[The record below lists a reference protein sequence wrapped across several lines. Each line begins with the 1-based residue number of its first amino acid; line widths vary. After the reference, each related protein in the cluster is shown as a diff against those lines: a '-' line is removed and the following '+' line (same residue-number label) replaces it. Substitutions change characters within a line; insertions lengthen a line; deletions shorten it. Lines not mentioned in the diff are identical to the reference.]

1 MNPNIRLTI
10 LIALLAALSACGGSG
25 GGGASVDSGG
35 IGGTGVT
42 STGVMTKGSVIL
54 NGVKFEDTT
63 ANISIDDT
71 PKTAAA
77 LKDGMVVKLIGT
89 INDDGIT
96 GTAQRVEAEIES
108 RGIVTAVDGTANPQ
122 RFTVLGQTVLVDDL
136 TIYSNLADF
145 GSITADP
152 AGVTGTLVEVHGQR
166 DTGGNIRATR
176 VEANPAQMGDSL
188 VDEIRG
194 TVTNRDNDT
203 DNIFNVGTQSVDA
216 TGANVLPLGATFQN
230 GDVVEVHC
238 TVRPVCVN
246 GGNFI
251 ASRVEV
257 EDEEDSAFNPGAGG
271 RLEVEGLTSGVAS
284 PSDNDFFVAGIPVTR
299 TGSTQYEGGVEE
311 DLKDNIK
318 VEAEGTWDG
327 STLVASK
334 IEYKR
339 SVVRLQG
346 FAANRNTTDQT
357 FDLQIANNNY
367 VVKVELDSFTDG
379 PLPNNSPTE
388 CVQVRGQLKS
398 SGASPVVVASEVDPG
413 GCSNSDRHFIQ
424 APVEAELPEST
435 ITLLGFVLNVSNPS
449 DFPQWV
455 NAVDQGISR
464 TTFFDTVTAPST
476 NAAGVPVPGTL
487 VKVIFND
494 GTNAVRQ
501 AEIED

>member
-1 MNPNIRLTI
+1 MIPNIRLSI
-10 LIALLAALSACGGSG
+10 LIVFLAALSGCG
-25 GGGASVDSGG
+25 GGGGSSSVDSGG
-35 IGGTGVT
+35 TGGTGIV

-54 NGVKFEDTT
+54 NGVKFEDNA

-71 PKTAAA
+71 PKTAAQ
-77 LKDGMVVKLIGT
+77 LRDGMVVKLIGT
-89 INDDGIT
+89 IDDNGIT
-96 GTAQRVEAEIES
+96 GTAQRVEAEIEV
-108 RGIVTAVDGTANPQ
+108 RGIVTSVDGSANPQ
-122 RFTVLGQTVLVDDL
+122 QFTVLGQTVLVDVL
-136 TIYSNLADF
+136 TIYSNLPAKF
-145 GSITADP
+145 ASIVADP
-152 AGVTGTLVEVHGQR
+152 AGVTGTLLEVHGQR

-176 VEANPAQMGDSL
+176 VEADSAQMGDSL

-194 TVTNRDNDT
+194 IVANRDNDT
-203 DNIFNVGTQSVDA
+203 DNIFDVGTQSVDA
-216 TGANVLPLGATFQN
+216 TGANVFPSGATFQN
-230 GDVVEVHC
+230 GDIVEVHC
-238 TVRPVCVN
+238 TVRPVCIN

-299 TGSTQYEGGVEE
+299 SSSTRYEGGIDE

-318 VEAEGTWDG
+318 IEAEGTWNG

-367 VVKVELDSFTDG
+367 VVNIQRDSFTDG
-379 PLPNNSPTE
+379 PLPSNDPNT
-388 CVQVRGQLKS
+388 CVQVRGQLVT
-398 SGASPVVVASEVDPG
+398 GALPPTVTAGEIDVD
-413 GCSNSDRHFIQ
+413 GCSNSKRHFIQ
-424 APVEAELPEST
+424 APVEAESPETT
-435 ITLLGFVLNVSNPS
+435 ITLLGFVLNVSNPT

-455 NAVDQGISR
+455 NVNDQGISR
-464 TTFFDTVTAPST
+464 SMFFNIVTAPTT
-476 NAAGVPVPGTL
+476 NAAGVSIPGTL

-494 GTNAVRQ
+494 GTNTVREV
-501 AEIED
+501 EIED

>member
-10 LIALLAALSACGGSG
+10 LIALLAALSACGGGG

-42 STGVMTKGSVIL
+42 STGVMTKGSIIL

-96 GTAQRVEAEIES
+96 GTAQRVEVEIEV
-108 RGIVTAVDGTANPQ
+108 RGQVTNVFPTENPQ
-122 RFTVLGQTVLVDDL
+122 RFVVLGQNVLVNDRTVYSDL
-136 TIYSNLADF
+136 ANFAA
-145 GSITADP
+145 ITP
-152 AGVTGTLVEVHGQR
+152 TTLIEVHGQR

-194 TVTNRDNDT
+194 IVTNRDNDT

-230 GDVVEVHC
+230 GDIVEVHC
-238 TVRPVCVN
+238 TVRPVCIN

-299 TGSTQYEGGVEE
+299 SGSTRYEGGVEE
-311 DLKDNIK
+311 DLKDDIK

-367 VVKVELDSFTDG
+367 VVKIELDSFTDG
-379 PLPNNSPTE
+379 PLPSNDPNT

-398 SGASPVVVASEVDPG
+398 SGPSPVVMASEVDPG

-424 APVEAELPEST
+424 APVEAESPETT
-435 ITLLGFVLNVSNPS
+435 ITLLGFVLDVSNPTNLP
-449 DFPQWV
+449 DQWV
-455 NAVDQGISR
+455 DTNDVGISR
-464 TTFFDTVTAPST
+464 TTFFDTISAPST
-476 NAAGVPVPGTL
+476 NAAGIPVPGTL

-494 GTNAVRQ
+494 GTNSVREV
-501 AEIED
+501 EIED